1 MDLDAFQNDYR
12 VFKARITPMLE
23 AWEAHGGAVSPV
35 DKETADA
42 LNAEIYKP
50 LPPKDLSDP
59 TIRQVVV
66 PGTSAAV
73 AAADA
78 KADTDAKGPT
88 VQQWVSAGYLAS
100 NYATRFPD
108 GPSSA
113 EDIAAA
119 VATEKSAPLMPASI
133 PGAAPGVPLS
143 PMPGS
148 IGGQPLMPSGSDLS
162 PGVRPLSGSAGAQP
176 LTTGQF
182 TTQAPGQVPIAPVAP
197 AAAPTAPFT
206 PPGAPAV

>member
-1 MDLDAFQNDYR
+1 MDLDSFQNEFR
-12 VFKARITPMLE
+12 VFKARVMPMLE

-66 PGTSAAV
+66 PGSPASV
-73 AAADA
+73 AAAA
-78 KADTDAKGPT
+78 AAADKSPPT
-88 VQQWVSAGYLAS
+88 VQQWVAAGYLAS

-113 EDIAAA
+113 EDIATA
-119 VATEKSAPLMPASI
+119 VAAEKPDAIDRASAPLMPI
-133 PGAAPGVPLS
+133 
-143 PMPGS
+143 
-148 IGGQPLMPSGSDLS
+148 
-162 PGVRPLSGSAGAQP
+162 
-176 LTTGQF
+176 
-182 TTQAPGQVPIAPVAP
+182 AP
-197 AAAPTAPFT
+197 AAPSPIQPAPAPAVPLATGPAFI
-206 PPGAPAV
+206 PPGAPPA